1 MARGREKGA
10 ARVKHPWCD
19 RRPEGA
25 GGGAL
30 SRLLHGCGA
39 RLSGARGHSVV
50 VGAQLRGHSA
60 VVGANCGIVRGATV
74 VFVVAGNIGL
84 VIGLQ
89 RCKRVVVACGS
100 LMEKPHTTD
109 AGLRRRVE

>member
-1 MARGREKGA
+1 MARGREEGA
-10 ARVKHPWCD
+10 VRAKNPWCD

-30 SRLLHGCGA
+30 SRLLHGCGV
-39 RLSGARGHSVV
+39 RSSGARGHSAV
-50 VGAQLRGHSA
+50 VGVQLRGHSA
-60 VVGANCGIVRGATV
+60 VVGANCGIVWGATV
-74 VFVVAGNIGL
+74 VIVVAGNIGL

-100 LMEKPHTTD
+100 LMEKTHATD
-109 AGLRRRVE
+109 AGFRRRVE

>member
-1 MARGREKGA
+1 VARMVEEGA
-10 ARVKHPWCD
+10 ARAKNPWCD

-39 RLSGARGHSVV
+39 RSSGARGHSAV
-50 VGAQLRGHSA
+50 VGVQLRGHSA

-74 VFVVAGNIGL
+74 VIVVAGNIGL

-89 RCKRVVVACGS
+89 KLQMGCCCVWFVDGENACHGC
-100 LMEKPHTTD
+100 
-109 AGLRRRVE
+109 GLSPSC